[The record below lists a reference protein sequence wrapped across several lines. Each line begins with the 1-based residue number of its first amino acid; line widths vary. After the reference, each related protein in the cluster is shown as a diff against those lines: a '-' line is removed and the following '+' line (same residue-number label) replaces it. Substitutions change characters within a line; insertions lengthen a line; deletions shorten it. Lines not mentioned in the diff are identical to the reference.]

1 MKVLHV
7 IPSVGRLRGGPS
19 FAMRRIA
26 AALAAGGLSVE
37 VATTNDNGPERLH
50 VPLGTPV
57 EEGGVVWRYFP
68 LDAYFYNTSFALARW
83 LMSSVADYDVV
94 HIHAVFSFCS
104 TAAAF
109 ACRRRRVPYV
119 VRPLGVLNRWGM
131 QNRRPWLKSLSFRWI
146 DRRILEGAALVQYT
160 SEQERDEAALLGV
173 NCPSTII
180 PNPVDASPG
189 GAVRGAFRARY
200 PELAE
205 NKIIL
210 FLSRIDPKKG
220 LDLLLPAFVEVRRR
234 HREAVLLIGGSG
246 PADYLMEMQRTAA
259 ELGIAT
265 GVRWLGFL
273 GGEEK
278 DQVLADA
285 DVFVLPSYSE
295 NFGISVVEAMA
306 AGLPVVITDQ
316 VGVHGEIAAAAAG
329 IVTTCEV
336 NSIAGALGRLL
347 SSDEERTRTGAN
359 AKQLAGRCYSSSA
372 VAGGLREVY
381 SRLAWERKCAV
392 PSAPRTAPH
401 PTSEPRSKL

>member
-7 IPSVGRLRGGPS
+7 IPSVGPLRGGPS

-26 AALAAGGLSVE
+26 AALATEGLSVE
-37 VATTNDNGPERLH
+37 VATTNDNGPERLE
-50 VPLGTPV
+50 VPLGRPV

-83 LMSSVADYDVV
+83 LKSSVADYDVV

-131 QNRRPWLKSLSFRWI
+131 QNRRPWLKRLSFRWI
-146 DRRILEGAALVQYT
+146 DCRILDGAALVQYT
-160 SEQERDEAALLGV
+160 SEQERDEAGLLGV
-173 NCPSTII
+173 AGPSVII

-189 GAVRGAFRARY
+189 GAVRGAFRARH
-200 PELAE
+200 PELADS
-205 NKIIL
+205 KILL

-220 LDLLLPAFVEVRRR
+220 LDLLLPAFVEVRRL
-234 HREAVLLIGGSG
+234 HPEAILLIGGSG
-246 PADYLMEMQRTAA
+246 PADYLIEMQRTAA

-265 GVRWLGFL
+265 GVRWFGFVA
-273 GGEEK
+273 GEDKE
-278 DQVLADA
+278 QLLADA

-306 AGLPVVITDQ
+306 AGLPVVVTDQ
-316 VGVHGEIAAAAAG
+316 VGVARDVSAG

-336 NSIAGALGRLL
+336 NPIAEALGRLL
-347 SSDEERTRTGAN
+347 SSDEERSRMRAN
-359 AKQLAGRCYSSSA
+359 ARQLVRRSYSGSA
-372 VAGGLREVY
+372 VARRLLEVY
-381 SRLAWERKCAV
+381 GSLSKGSRTI
-392 PSAPRTAPH
+392 APE
-401 PTSEPRSKL
+401 SISV